1 MSAAKKKPFEGEQ
14 DAPASSGVD
23 KDRLAEDAKAF
34 AKRPKGESD
43 EVALMATVTVV
54 VPPPRM
60 ALPSL
65 QPVPMRSPALL

>member
-43 EVALMATVTVV
+43 EVEEASEESFPASD
-54 VPPPRM
+54 PPSFTPNTSVGPKHTRND
-60 ALPSL
+60 
-65 QPVPMRSPALL
+65 